1 MSLYAIYFE
10 PEDWL
15 SFREVRRF
23 GPSDITKSVI
33 PSPFPFYGAIRTA
46 LMKKYG
52 VELEYHKEPKLPE
65 ELKKK
70 LGDTND
76 PGIIKLYGPFVYSEE
91 NGKKKHYFPA
101 PKNVYK
107 KQDEY
112 KTMVLSQHVA
122 KIEDLELQL
131 AWIPEITDVSEAE
144 EPYIELQELRK
155 LQKGEPFQLCKPE
168 NYKQET
174 KIGIGLQKEQKAT
187 REGLIYSMTT
197 YRFKNGG
204 FFMLTDS
211 EKTVEEVNKLD
222 GVFLGSKQR
231 WVKVKVEPFPENI
244 FEKIN
249 SENVAIM
256 LLTPAI
262 YKNGIVPENSSF
274 GSTKILGISAGRK
287 IPISGWDYANGRP
300 KELHHAVSP
309 GTVYYLDKQ
318 PMSESEIINASK
330 LNNFGFGKFIYLPYK
345 KA

>member
-23 GPSDITKSVI
+23 GPSDITKSVM
-33 PSPFPFYGAIRTA
+33 PSPLPFYGAIRTA
-46 LMKKYG
+46 LMQKYG
-52 VELEYHKEPKLPE
+52 INLKYHEKPILSE
-65 ELKKK
+65 ELKRK
-70 LGDTND
+70 LGDEND
-76 PGIIKLYGPFVYSEE
+76 PGIIRLYGPFIYSEE
-91 NGKKKHYFPA
+91 SGQKKHYFPA

-107 KQDEY
+107 KKNIY
-112 KTMVLSQHVA
+112 KAMVLSQH
-122 KIEDLELQL
+122 KEEIEGIELHL
-131 AWIPEITDVSEAE
+131 VWIPEITDVSEAE

-155 LQKGEPFQLCKPE
+155 MQRGEPFRLCE
-168 NYKQET
+168 VGNYQQEY
-174 KIGIGLQKEQKAT
+174 KIGIGLQNDLKLAKE
-187 REGLIYSMTT
+187 RMIYFMTT

-211 EKTVEEVNKLD
+211 EETIREVEKLD

-231 WVKVKVEPFPENI
+231 WARIKIEPFPENI
-244 FEKIN
+244 FERAD

-262 YKNGIVPENSSF
+262 YKNGIVPENGSF
-274 GSTKILGISAGRK
+274 GNIKILGIASGK
-287 IPISGWDYANGRP
+287 KVPISGWDYANGRP

-309 GTVYYLDKQ
+309 GTVYYLDRAPVSQ
-318 PMSESEIINASK
+318 SEIINASK
-330 LNNFGFGKFIYLPYK
+330 LSKFGFGKFVYLPYT